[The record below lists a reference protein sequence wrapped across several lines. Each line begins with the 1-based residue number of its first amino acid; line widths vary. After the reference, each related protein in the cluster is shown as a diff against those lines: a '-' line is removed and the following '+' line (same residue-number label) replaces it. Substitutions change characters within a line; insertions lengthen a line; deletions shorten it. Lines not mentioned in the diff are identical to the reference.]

1 MMIYRYNMCERS
13 DFVDQ
18 VKIGK
23 FIAERRKAQGLTQLQ
38 LSEKLHVTD
47 KAVSKWE
54 RGKSMPD
61 SSIMPALCRVLDITV
76 NDLLSGEAVSVDNYN
91 KELENNLMEMIRQKE
106 QMDRCLLKIEWV
118 LGILSA
124 IILIIPTLIGSLVPM
139 EEWQRVAIIFAGLI
153 PAVVGFAF
161 AMKIEQ
167 VAGYYECKHCG
178 HRYVPTYKDMNLA
191 MHVGRKRYLKCPKC
205 GKKSWQKKVISKE

>member
-1 MMIYRYNMCERS
+1 MRIYRYNMCERS

-76 NDLLSGEAVSVDNYN
+76 NDLLSGEAVSVDN
-91 KELENNLMEMIRQKE
+91 
-106 QMDRCLLKIEWV
+106 
-118 LGILSA
+118 
-124 IILIIPTLIGSLVPM
+124 
-139 EEWQRVAIIFAGLI
+139 
-153 PAVVGFAF
+153 
-161 AMKIEQ
+161 
-167 VAGYYECKHCG
+167 
-178 HRYVPTYKDMNLA
+178 
-191 MHVGRKRYLKCPKC
+191 
-205 GKKSWQKKVISKE
+205 